1 MASSGSTDLYG
12 VAGHPVAH
20 SQSPRIHSLF
30 ARQTGEHIEY
40 VAIDVEPGQFDKQVL
55 QFHESGGHG
64 LNITLPYKEEA
75 YTYADQVTGRA
86 RTAGVVNTLAW
97 QDDGSV
103 LGDNTDGA
111 GLVTDLTGNLGICLS
126 GARILILG
134 AGGAARGVLAP
145 LLAESPDEVVIANR
159 DFDKAERMAENF
171 SAILRTQACDY
182 KQIEGSFD
190 LIINATSASIADEV
204 PPLPVSAL
212 RTDSLCYDM
221 MYMKGPTAFLR
232 WAGEQGV
239 EQLAD
244 GTGMLVEQAAESFH
258 LWRQVRP
265 DTAPVLE
272 WLRGILDVDA

>member
-1 MASSGSTDLYG
+1 MASPGSAGLYG
-12 VAGHPVAH
+12 LVGHPVAH

-30 ARQTGEHIEY
+30 AIQTGEDIEY
-40 VAIDVEPGQFDKQVL
+40 VAIDVAPGEFDEQL
-55 QFHESGGHG
+55 LRFHETGGRG
-64 LNITLPYKEEA
+64 LNITLPYKQNA
-75 YTYADQVTGRA
+75 FSYADQVTGRA

-103 LGDNTDGA
+103 IGDNTDGA
-111 GLVTDLTGNLGICLS
+111 GLVTDLTKNLRIGLS

-145 LLAESPDEVVIANR
+145 LLAESPDEVVIVNR
-159 DFDKAERMAENF
+159 DFSKAEMLAENF
-171 SAILRTQACDY
+171 STILRTQACGY
-182 KQIEGSFD
+182 EQIEGSFD
-190 LIINATSASIADEV
+190 LIINATSASIAGEV

-212 RTDSLCYDM
+212 RPDSLCYDM
-221 MYMKGPTAFLR
+221 MYMKGPTSFLR

-239 EQLAD
+239 GRLAD
-244 GTGMLVEQAAESFH
+244 GTGMLVEQAAESFY

-272 WLRGILDVDA
+272 WLRCFLAADA

>member
-1 MASSGSTDLYG
+1 MASPGSADLYG
-12 VAGHPVAH
+12 VVGHPVAH

-30 ARQTGEHIEY
+30 ARQTGEDLEY
-40 VAIDVEPGQFDKQVL
+40 VAIDVAPGEFDEQVL
-55 QFHESGGHG
+55 RFHETGGRG
-64 LNITLPYKEEA
+64 LNITLPYKQDA
-75 YTYADQVTGRA
+75 FSYADRVTGRA

-103 LGDNTDGA
+103 IGDNTDGA
-111 GLVTDLTGNLGICLS
+111 GLVADLTKNMGIGLS

-159 DFDKAERMAENF
+159 DFQKAERLAENF
-171 SAILRTQACDY
+171 STILRTQACGY
-182 KQIEGSFD
+182 EQIEGSFD
-190 LIINATSASIADEV
+190 LIINATSASIVGEV
-204 PPLPVSAL
+204 PPLPVSAV
-212 RTDSLCYDM
+212 RPDSLCYDM
-221 MYMKGPTAFLR
+221 MYMKGPTSFLR

-239 EQLAD
+239 GRLAD
-244 GTGMLVEQAAESFH
+244 GTGMLVEQAAESFY

-272 WLRGILDVDA
+272 WLRGFLAADA